1 VVISAALARSR
12 DVELRADPPRVDAA
26 GRQSIKEARAD
37 LMRTIEV
44 CFGDRV
50 GLLERTAGLDDE
62 PPGAGSPLWES
73 PLFIGGAA
81 DDPDVI
87 RAAQELWRALGH
99 QEYAKA
105 LGSHPRTARGQFEGR
120 AWLLM
125 GVLIL
130 VGSILLTISAV
141 EKWGPLAILA
151 GFVPAGL
158 LALLWRMFR
167 RRYERGLR
175 KQGAELPH
183 L

>member
-1 VVISAALARSR
+1 MVGAAARYPWEVPGRPSVVVISAALARSR

-50 GLLERTAGLDDE
+50 DLLEHMARLDGE

-87 RAAQELWRALGH
+87 RAAQEL
-99 QEYAKA
+99 
-105 LGSHPRTARGQFEGR
+105 
-120 AWLLM
+120 
-125 GVLIL
+125 IL
-130 VGSILLTISAV
+130 VGGVVLTISAV
-141 EKWGPLAILA
+141 EKWGPRAILA

-158 LALLWRMFR
+158 LALLGTMFR

-175 KQGAELPH
+175 KQGSELPH

>member
-1 VVISAALARSR
+1 
-12 DVELRADPPRVDAA
+12 
-26 GRQSIKEARAD
+26 
-37 LMRTIEV
+37 MRTIEV

-50 GLLERTAGLDDE
+50 DLLEHMARLDGE
-62 PPGAGSPLWES
+62 PRGAGSPLWES

-105 LGSHPRTARGQFEGR
+105 LGSHPRTARGQAEGR
-120 AWLLM
+120 AWLHL

-130 VGSILLTISAV
+130 VGGVLLTISAV

-158 LALLWRMFR
+158 LVLLGRMFS

-175 KQGAELPH
+175 KQGGELPH